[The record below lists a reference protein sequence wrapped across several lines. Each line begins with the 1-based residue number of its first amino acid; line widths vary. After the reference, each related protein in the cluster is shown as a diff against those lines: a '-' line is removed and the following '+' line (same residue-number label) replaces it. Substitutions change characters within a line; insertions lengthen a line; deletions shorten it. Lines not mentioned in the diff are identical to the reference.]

1 MDLRFTPEENAFRM
15 EVREFFRKELPED
28 IRCNMVLGRRPTMAD
43 IRRWMKILN
52 QKGWCAPHWPKQY
65 GGAGWTPA
73 QRYIFLEEAHQAP
86 APEALSFNVNMVG
99 PVLIHY
105 GTPEQKAKFLPS
117 VLNADIIFCQG
128 FSEPGAGS
136 DLAALKTSARRDG
149 DHYVINGQKIWTSE
163 CHEADWMF
171 ALVRTSNE
179 GKKQEGITFL
189 LIDVNT
195 PGITV
200 RPIISMDGYHEQNEV
215 FFDDVRVP
223 VENLVHEENKGWDV
237 AKFLLG
243 NERAG
248 QARVGQAKDR
258 IRHAKRLAREIPV
271 GDKLLADDDKFRE
284 KLAAFEVEAKAME
297 MTQLRLIAQMSKEE
311 SGGKPKPDSS
321 SSILKIKSAEVRQGI
336 QELLM
341 QMAGPQGMPWQPELI
356 DATPGIE
363 PIAEDWATVV
373 APNYFFGRAMAIFG
387 GATEIQKNILAKAFL
402 GL

>member
-1 MDLRFTPEENAFRM
+1 
-15 EVREFFRKELPED
+15 VK
-28 IRCNMVLGRRPTMAD
+28 
-43 IRRWMKILN
+43 
-52 QKGWCAPHWPKQY
+52 
-65 GGAGWTPA
+65 
-73 QRYIFLEEAHQAP
+73 
-86 APEALSFNVNMVG
+86 
-99 PVLIHY
+99 
-105 GTPEQKAKFLPS
+105 
-117 VLNADIIFCQG
+117 
-128 FSEPGAGS
+128 
-136 DLAALKTSARRDG
+136 
-149 DHYVINGQKIWTSE
+149 
-163 CHEADWMF
+163 
-171 ALVRTSNE
+171 
-179 GKKQEGITFL
+179 
-189 LIDVNT
+189 T

-200 RPIISMDGYHEQNEV
+200 RPIISIDGYHEQNEV
-215 FFDDVRVP
+215 FFDNVRVP
-223 VENLVHEENKGWDV
+223 VKNLIGEEGKGWNV
-237 AKFLLG
+237 RQVRSLATSVP
-243 NERAG
+243 AS
-248 QARVGQAKDR
+248 ARVGLAKGR
-258 IRHAKRLAREIPV
+258 ISRAKRLAREIPV